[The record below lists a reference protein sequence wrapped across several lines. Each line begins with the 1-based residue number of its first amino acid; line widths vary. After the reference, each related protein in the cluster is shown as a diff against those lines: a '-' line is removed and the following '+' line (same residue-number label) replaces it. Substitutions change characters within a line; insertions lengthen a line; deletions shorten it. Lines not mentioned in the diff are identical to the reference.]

1 MLYDRAAMIDISEP
15 GGLVCAYLLDGR
27 GGGEQLSWPSIEAW
41 KPEQGILWLYLDYK
55 GEHAERW
62 LAEDSGLDPLIR
74 EALLAQDP
82 RPRCLPTS
90 NDGLMLIIRGV
101 NLERGEDPEDMVSL
115 RMWCDKHRVICLR
128 HRRVGAVKPMH
139 RRIVEGHGPST
150 VGQFVLQMITEML
163 DRIATVSD
171 TLEDT
176 VAEIED
182 AVVASLDVKL
192 RHQLADLRRQAI
204 ALRRYVAPQRDVLA
218 SLQGVPVSWLGELD
232 RVRLRE
238 QAERLTRVIDE
249 LDAARDRAAV
259 THEEVASRLSEI
271 MNQRL
276 YTLSVITAI
285 FLPLGV
291 VTGLWGANVGGIP
304 LDKFRW
310 GFVIL
315 TLSMIGL
322 SGLQIWLLRRLR
334 WL

>member
-1 MLYDRAAMIDISEP
+1 MLYDRAAMIDVSEP
-15 GGLVCAYLLDGR
+15 GGLICGYLLDGQ

-41 KPEQGILWLYLDYK
+41 TPEQGILWLYLDYK
-55 GEHAERW
+55 GERAERW
-62 LAEDSGLDPLIR
+62 LAEESGMDPLIR

-82 RPRCLPTS
+82 RPRCLATS
-90 NDGLMLIIRGV
+90 SDGLMLIIRGV
-101 NLERGEDPEDMVSL
+101 NLERGEEPEDMVSL
-115 RMWCDKHRVICLR
+115 RMWCDGHRVICMR
-128 HRRVGAVKPMH
+128 HRRVGAVKPMY
-139 RRIVEGHGPST
+139 RRIMEGKGPT
-150 VGQFVLQMITEML
+150 NVGQFVLQMITEIL
-163 DRIATVSD
+163 DRIATVAD
-171 TLEDT
+171 KLEDT

-182 AVVASLDVKL
+182 AVVTSLDVKL

-218 SLQGVPVSWLGELD
+218 NLQHVPVSWLSELD

-238 QAERLTRVIDE
+238 QGERLSRVIDE

-259 THEEVASRLSEI
+259 THEEVASRMSEL

-276 YTLSVITAI
+276 YTLSMLTAI

-291 VTGLWGANVGGIP
+291 VTGLWGSNVGGTP
-304 LDKFRW
+304 LVASPW

-315 TLSMIGL
+315 TVSMVVL
-322 SGLQIWLLRRLR
+322 SGLQLWLFRKLR